1 MKKAKNILGF
11 LMVALIITFTSCDEE
26 IERSSTHTDA
36 SALVG
41 GTYTGTLSFEGDT
54 YNNISITLSKMNS
67 ETIEAVDLN
76 IQGASFVYT
85 GASGLNLDATINVAR
100 ANETYAFSSGNSD
113 YLRLS
118 GRLKTNDL
126 VMILPIQVKSDKTVR
141 FHTNGN
147 NWQFVGTKN

>member
-11 LMVALIITFTSCDEE
+11 LMVALVVSFTSCDDE

-54 YNNISITLSKMNS
+54 YNNITITLTKMSS
-67 ETIEAVDLN
+67 ETIQAVDLN

-85 GASGLNLDATINVAR
+85 GASGLNLDATVNVAR

-118 GRLKTNDL
+118 GRLSGNNL
-126 VMILPIQVKSDKTVR
+126 VMTLPIQVKSDKTVR
-141 FHTNGN
+141 FHTNGK